1 MAGISCELERNRLA
15 LDYLDRAFTSW
26 TVDWQEGETEYRSI
40 QGRKDAKSSVNWIQ
54 KAKRLCPTD
63 ERVVERMNELGEFIN
78 NHLRY
83 KWGGT
88 FMVPLWCS
96 VFFITFILGD
106 VDHSFFP
113 QLYDARP
120 LIRALLI
127 LGGTLFLV
135 LAHFV
140 PAWLIYSGKNTS
152 FSALRAISG
161 TAVELSQ
168 STAVWRHSNGTT
180 SRSSGGSGA
189 LLLLLIGFVVDL
201 IIFPF
206 RTVYAFFRN
215 YVFC

>member
-1 MAGISCELERNRLA
+1 
-15 LDYLDRAFTSW
+15 
-26 TVDWQEGETEYRSI
+26 
-40 QGRKDAKSSVNWIQ
+40 
-54 KAKRLCPTD
+54 
-63 ERVVERMNELGEFIN
+63 MNELGEFIN

-96 VFFITFILGD
+96 VFFLSSVGGPEM
-106 VDHSFFP
+106 SLFP
-113 QLYDARP
+113 QLYDVRP
-120 LIRALLI
+120 WIGALLI
-127 LGGTLFLV
+127 LGGALFLV

-140 PAWLIYSGKNTS
+140 PAWRIYSGKNTS

-161 TAVELSQ
+161 TAVDLSQ